1 MKGAQSFGSLEFS
14 RAEIKQFA
22 CSAETA
28 VKKKKDVGR
37 STQNAKRKTNTLAAT
52 NREIFL
58 DPRDRKAISPLK
70 SS

>member
-37 STQNAKRKTNTLAAT
+37 STQNAKQTRSLPQTEKYFSIQETEKRFHL
-52 NREIFL
+52 
-58 DPRDRKAISPLK
+58 
-70 SS
+70 